1 MRRALFAPLLILPPA
16 LLLTG
21 CLRAIA
27 TDTVG
32 SIVGTGFGAITSEGD
47 LEFAGRALPA
57 NLKLLEVML
66 ENEPENEEILLLL
79 SQGYSSYAL
88 GFVEDDDPARARDF
102 YRRGAR
108 YGERALRL
116 HGGLGRGFDGT
127 LDDLAAALPAAGRE
141 DVPALFWTAF
151 GWGGLANL
159 TLTDP
164 DVLAMIPRVEAV
176 MQRVTEVDSAF
187 YYGGAHLFLGA
198 LAGSRPR
205 MLGGD
210 PDRARRHFETALRIN
225 GGRFLLT
232 HVYYAR
238 SYAVQM
244 MDEALFEELLER
256 VRTTS
261 PDVLPELR
269 LANAIARKKADLLLA
284 RKAEL
289 F

>member
-1 MRRALFAPLLILPPA
+1 MRRTLFAPLLFLLPA

-47 LEFAGRALPA
+47 LEFAGSALPA

-66 ENEPENEEILLLL
+66 ENEPRNEEILLLL

-88 GFVEDDDPARARDF
+88 GFVEDDDPARAREF
-102 YRRGAR
+102 YLRGAR

-127 LDDLAAALPAAGRE
+127 LDDLAAALPDAGRD

-159 TLTDP
+159 SLTDP

-176 MQRVTEVDSAF
+176 MQRVTEVDSTF

-210 PDRARRHFETALRIN
+210 PDRSRRHFETALRIN

-244 MDEALFEELLER
+244 MDEALFEELLGR
-256 VRTTS
+256 VRAAS
-261 PDVLPELR
+261 PDILPEFR